1 MFITRPSNPEVA
13 LAVKLADMDCPLELR
28 RSRRAR
34 RFSLKVS
41 HTERA
46 AILTLPSHVD
56 IEEAGEFLS
65 RHMDWLKRQIERLPQ
80 PVPLLDGAVI
90 PVRGVFHKVA
100 FVGAVRYQG
109 VVWLEETDDAAMDIG
124 YWDEQGNMAAA
135 NAKFSFGTKEEK
147 TESEVDDARD
157 FPRICV
163 SGGEAHGSRRLSDWL
178 RAEAKADLSA
188 RVAHHAAN
196 LGVQPKRIS
205 IRDQSS
211 RWGSCSTTGTISFS
225 WRLIFAPSYVLD
237 YVAAH
242 EVAHLREMNHGPRF
256 WRLVRDTVPD
266 VQKARNWLRQKG
278 AELHRF
284 AISGG

>member
-1 MFITRPSNPEVA
+1 
-13 LAVKLADMDCPLELR
+13 
-28 RSRRAR
+28 
-34 RFSLKVS
+34 
-41 HTERA
+41 
-46 AILTLPSHVD
+46 LPSQVN

-65 RHMDWLKRQIERLPQ
+65 RHMGWLKRQIERLPQ
-80 PVPLLDGAVI
+80 PVPLSDGAVI
-90 PVRGVFHKVA
+90 PVRGVLHKVT
-100 FVGAVRYQG
+100 FVGPVRYQG
-109 VVWLEETDDAAMDIG
+109 VVWLEEMDNVAMDGG
-124 YWDEQGNMAAA
+124 YWDEQANMAAA
-135 NAKFSFGTKEEK
+135 NAKFSFATEEEK
-147 TESEVDDARD
+147 TESEVDDTRD

-178 RAEAKADLSA
+178 RAEAKADLAA

-256 WRLVRDTVPD
+256 WRLVRDTMPD
-266 VQKARNWLRQKG
+266 VQKARNWLKQKG
-278 AELHRF
+278 TELHRF